1 MRCNDSLRDENK
13 YLVIESCLL
22 ELLSACKL
30 WSGQCSA
37 DVAQVIG
44 TLVEISFS
52 CKECGATGT
61 WKNQSFHNKMPAL
74 NLLLSAAIGVSGKFI
89 YKSISG
95 RWYFFPQFFFS
106 VSPEWDNYNCWW
118 LTIKNYIFWWGLPS
132 MHFHFPGAT
141 TSKVLR
147 IFDFM
152 SVKVIN
158 SATYYRHI
166 DFYVQPTIV
175 MFWKDHE
182 RQLFEKLEQ
191 VY

>member
-1 MRCNDSLRDENK
+1 
-13 YLVIESCLL
+13 
-22 ELLSACKL
+22 
-30 WSGQCSA
+30 
-37 DVAQVIG
+37 
-44 TLVEISFS
+44 
-52 CKECGATGT
+52 
-61 WKNQSFHNKMPAL
+61 
-74 NLLLSAAIGVSGKFI
+74 
-89 YKSISG
+89 
-95 RWYFFPQFFFS
+95 
-106 VSPEWDNYNCWW
+106 
-118 LTIKNYIFWWGLPS
+118 